1 MIHCSDGVYEEYSTD
16 EEEIEAQRQA
26 EEEKKKRAMIDP
38 KSLPWSSRV
47 LHYLWMAGSGSMY
60 YFDSWG
66 ERLAWFFGITS
77 PKYYWEMQEFK
88 RMKEEEEERR
98 KKEAEN
104 TSGWNPKG
112 DICVLDEQPTLE
124 PPSQICDTSK

>member
-1 MIHCSDGVYEEYSTD
+1 MAEKYKLHSTDNDKDYQTLNRDPESVAPTKKKKEPRRVIHCSDGVYEEYSTD

-88 RMKEEEEERR
+88 RVKDRR
-98 KKEAEN
+98 AH
-104 TSGWNPKG
+104 
-112 DICVLDEQPTLE
+112 V
-124 PPSQICDTSK
+124 